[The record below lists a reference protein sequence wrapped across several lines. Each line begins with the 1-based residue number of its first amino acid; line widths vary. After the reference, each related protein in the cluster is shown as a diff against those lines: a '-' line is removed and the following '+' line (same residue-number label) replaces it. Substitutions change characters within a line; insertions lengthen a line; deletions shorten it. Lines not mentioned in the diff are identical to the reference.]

1 MPEGGAFRGTG
12 NGLGRWPGRGRG
24 KVRAMKQ
31 LEFLLVFALALGL
44 VACGGALEPAD
55 LVITGGRI
63 VTMDPDRPEVEAMAS
78 RGQEIVA
85 LGSAAEVARLIGP
98 DTEVMELDGGLAVP
112 GLIEGH
118 GHFTGLGR
126 SRMILDLTRVESFD
140 EIVAMVAAAVSEAE
154 PGEWILGR
162 GWHQEKWSSTPEPN
176 VSGLPYHHALS
187 AVSPA
192 NPVFLTH
199 ASGHAVMVNEAAL
212 ELAGIVDSTEDPPG
226 GEIVRD
232 SDGQAIGVLRETAED
247 LVGNHLGREPDE
259 AGLRRMIELAS
270 GECLANGITS
280 FQDAGSSF
288 AVVEL
293 MRQMAENDELGPRL
307 WVMLSEDNDALAAG
321 LPGYRV
327 YREAGGMLTVGG
339 IKRWID
345 GALGS
350 HGAWLLE
357 PYTDLPGSIGLNIV
371 TPEELRETARLAL
384 EYHLQLCSHAIG
396 DRANRIALDVYEEA
410 YDRVP
415 EPRDLRWRIEHA
427 QHLHPDDI
435 ARFAEIGV
443 VAAMQPVHC
452 TSDGPWVPIRLGEE
466 RSRTGA
472 YVWRDLFS
480 SGAVIASGT
489 DVPVEPID
497 PIASFHAAVT
507 RRMADGSTFYPE
519 QVMTRMEALYAR
531 TMGAAY
537 AAFEEDIKGSLAIG
551 KLADVTVL
559 SRDILTVPEEE
570 ILGAEVISTVVGGKV
585 RYQAR

>member
-1 MPEGGAFRGTG
+1 METR
-12 NGLGRWPGRGRG
+12 N
-24 KVRAMKQ
+24 
-31 LEFLLVFALALGL
+31 LLHFAVIVTVIG
-44 VACGGALEPAD
+44 VVGCGGAPQPAD

-63 VTMDPDRPEVEAMAS
+63 VTMNPDRPEVEAMAA

-85 LGSAAEVARLIGP
+85 LGSAAEIAGLIGR
-98 DTEVMELDGGLAVP
+98 DTEVVELDGALAVP

-118 GHFTGLGR
+118 GHFIGLGR
-126 SRMILDLTRVESFD
+126 SRMILDLTQVGSFD
-140 EIVAMVAAAVSEAE
+140 EIVAMVATAAAAAA

-162 GWHQEKWSSTPEPN
+162 GWHQEKWTSTPEPN
-176 VSGLPYHHALS
+176 VSGLPYHQALS
-187 AVSPA
+187 EVSPD
-192 NPVFLTH
+192 NPVLLTH
-199 ASGHAVMVNEAAL
+199 ASGHAAMVNQAAL
-212 ELAGIVDSTEDPPG
+212 ELAGIVDDTPDPPG

-232 SDGQAIGVLRETAED
+232 GDGRAIGILRETAEN
-247 LVGNHLGREPDE
+247 LVGAHLENEPDE
-259 AGLRRMIELAS
+259 ATLRRMIELAS
-270 GECLANGITS
+270 RECLANGITS

-288 AVVEL
+288 ALVEL
-293 MRQMAENDELGPRL
+293 LRTMAAHDELGLRL

-327 YREAGGMLTVGG
+327 YREAGDMLTVGG

-357 PYTDLPGSIGLNIV
+357 PYTDLPSSTGLNIV
-371 TPEELRETARLAL
+371 TAEELRESARLAL
-384 EYHLQLCSHAIG
+384 EYDLQLCSHAIG
-396 DRANRIALDVYEEA
+396 DRANRVALDVYEEA
-410 YDRVP
+410 YETVP

-435 ARFAEIGV
+435 PRFAEIGV
-443 VAAMQPVHC
+443 VAAMQPIHC
-452 TSDGPWVPIRLGEE
+452 TSDGPWVPVRLGEE

-472 YVWRDLFS
+472 YVWRDLLD

-489 DVPVEPID
+489 DVPVEAVD
-497 PIASFHAAVT
+497 PIPSFYAAVT
-507 RRMADGSTFYPE
+507 RRMADGSAFYPD
-519 QVMTRMEALYAR
+519 QAMTRMEALYAR

-537 AAFEEDIKGSLAIG
+537 AAFEDDIKGSLEIG

-570 ILGAEVISTVVGGKV
+570 ILGTDVVATIVGGKL
-585 RYQAR
+585 RYRAR

>member
-1 MPEGGAFRGTG
+1 MKKLTLAFVFVLI
-12 NGLGRWPGRGRG
+12 LG
-24 KVRAMKQ
+24 MI
-31 LEFLLVFALALGL
+31 
-44 VACGGALEPAD
+44 ACGGAPEPAD

-63 VTMDPDRPEVEAMAS
+63 VTMDPELPEVEAMAA

-85 LGSAAEVARLIGP
+85 LGSAAEIAGLIGP
-98 DTEVMELDGGLAVP
+98 DTEVIELDGALAVP

-126 SRMILDLTRVESFD
+126 SRMILDLTRVEDFD
-140 EIVAMVAAAVSEAE
+140 EIVAMVAAAVSEAG

-176 VSGLPYHHALS
+176 VSGLPYHQALS

-192 NPVFLTH
+192 NPVVLTH
-199 ASGHAVMVNEAAL
+199 ASGHAVLVNEAAL

-232 SDGQAIGVLRETAED
+232 AGGQAIGVLRETAED
-247 LVGNHLGREPDE
+247 LVGAHFDGEPDE
-259 AGLRRMIELAS
+259 ATLRRMIELAS
-270 GECLANGITS
+270 RECLANGITS

-293 MRQMAENDELGPRL
+293 MRTMAEKDELGPRL
-307 WVMLSEDNDALAAG
+307 WVMLSEDNDALAAR

-327 YREAGGMLTVGG
+327 YREAGDRLTVGG

-357 PYTDLPGSIGLNIV
+357 PYTDLPSSTGLNIV
-371 TPEELRETARLAL
+371 TPDELRESARLAL

-396 DRANRIALDVYEEA
+396 DRANRTTLDVYEEA
-410 YDRVP
+410 YETVP
-415 EPRDLRWRIEHA
+415 QPRDLRWRIEHA

-472 YVWRDLFS
+472 YVWRDLFN

-497 PIASFHAAVT
+497 PISSFYAAVT
-507 RRMADGSTFYPE
+507 RRMADGSRFYPD
-519 QVMTRMEALYAR
+519 QVMTRAEALYAS

-537 AAFEEDIKGSLAIG
+537 AAFEDDIKGSLEIG
-551 KLADVTVL
+551 KLADVTIL
-559 SRDILTVPEEE
+559 SRDILTVPEDQ
-570 ILGAEVISTVVGGKV
+570 ILGTEVVATVVGAKV
-585 RYQAR
+585 RYRAR